1 MEPAGQTLVLA
12 KLVAYVAAHAYRTSA
27 RMSAQASV
35 LTVHP
40 DPRKPHNS
48 KTLRCFQ
55 IPGKLAPALKMQLR
69 RLGMHPAT
77 VFPDLDGLAKSIRYN
92 EF

>member
-1 MEPAGQTLVLA
+1 VARVGKFQPAS
-12 KLVAYVAAHAYRTSA
+12 TSA

-40 DPRKPHNS
+40 DPREPHDS
-48 KTLRCFQ
+48 KTLRCLK
-55 IPGKLAPALKMQLR
+55 IPSKLAPVLKMQLR